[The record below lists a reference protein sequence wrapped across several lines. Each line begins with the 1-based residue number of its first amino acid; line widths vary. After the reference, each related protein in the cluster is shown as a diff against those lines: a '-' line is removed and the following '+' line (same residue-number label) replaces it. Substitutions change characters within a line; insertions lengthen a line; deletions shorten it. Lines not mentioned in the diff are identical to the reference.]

1 MVAYDPTPVD
11 TRGVTLTPE
20 IIALTELLARN
31 AHDVWAQQRLADGWR
46 YGKQRDDG
54 RKEHPCLVPYDELS
68 ESEKQ
73 YDRNAALE
81 TLKAVVALGYAITR
95 TDARRP

>member
-1 MVAYDPTPVD
+1 M
-11 TRGVTLTPE
+11 TLTPE
-20 IIALTELLARN
+20 IVALTELLARN

-54 RKEHPCLVPYDELS
+54 RKEHPCLVPSDELP

-95 TDARRP
+95 TETRRP